1 MKVKKYAMPIII
13 ILALILGF
21 FIFRQDKLS
30 KEKTIG
36 LPLDNPLLLYF
47 NEKVDK
53 EVLKCEYEDV
63 TGDGR
68 KDLIVIY
75 KISARSNGMVVI
87 IDTEEGYR
95 MTKEVPAPIDNQTIE
110 FKNIDDEEP
119 MEFIVSGS
127 KDGRFGYAIFRIKNM
142 EIKDLFG
149 EGMEDCC

>member
-47 NEKVDK
+47 NKKVDK
-53 EVLKCEYEDV
+53 EVLKCGYEDV

-127 KDGRFGYAIFRIKNM
+127 KDGRFGYAIFRIENM